1 MDGLVDGA
9 RPTVPTQVR
18 LFAVRLS
25 AADSALRLYPEG
37 GEIPRRNVLE
47 LAGALRAAVNPG
59 ARSLDIGVT
68 RDALTF
74 GDIPLLPGSGSA
86 VVFAREFYI
95 RGLIGVRF
103 RVETEPADLVAFLRL
118 VHVPPEE
125 IAEAGGFSNALRA
138 QAVTSIIPLESET
151 RVIDSDIPGQAADE
165 LPPLDIDQILHG
177 LGAPRSGDYR
187 VLLRVLRDR
196 RAVAAYLQHVRQ
208 ADPTSGATKE
218 LAERIITL
226 ARIAHHGTLSDREAV
241 VEVIAQ
247 AVMELEIQERGELY
261 LDRLLE
267 EARRDEALAS
277 VLRLLGAD
285 ELIGSILD
293 RTEESEEGLAL
304 LSKAV
309 RDLAAIDDEE
319 SKQSLVE
326 RAAAHMREKGF
337 AERFVSQF
345 LEAVSPRTLEG
356 ADASPSEAASLEAV
370 LQLSDPTRTG
380 SDGFVYEEAIERIR
394 AEAER
399 GTTDGDVLAALVSV
413 AALEP
418 QDEQFDL
425 VMQTLEESVG
435 FLVEAQ
441 EAQVAADVAEALLA
455 AGASPL
461 VPEGHRA
468 RMVQAVNV
476 LARPDSLRKITA
488 TLRAYRADA
497 PEYAAC
503 MRLLGVLGDT
513 AIESLLEA
521 LADEPDMNARRTL
534 VELISTSARHCI
546 PELGARLADHRWYF
560 VRNVVSILASTHSPD
575 ALPFLQRTLRHAD
588 ARVRRETIRGLAGIR
603 SGVADSLLIAAL
615 ADADGANVQSAAR
628 TLGSLDCR
636 GAVPGLEEVARGT
649 GRGCRDTATRV
660 EAIAAL
666 GRIADPRAGSVLA
679 DLAKRR
685 LFRRVGRDVRS
696 AAARALRSSPP
707 QGSEST

>member
-9 RPTVPTQVR
+9 RPKVPTPVR

-25 AADSALRLYPEG
+25 AADSALRLYPDG
-37 GEIPRRNVLE
+37 GEIPKRNVLE
-47 LAGALRAAVNPG
+47 LAGALRAAVDPG

-74 GDIPLLPGSGSA
+74 GDLPLLPGSGAA

-103 RVETEPADLVAFLRL
+103 RAEAEPEDLVRFLRL
-118 VHVPPEE
+118 VHSPPED
-125 IAEAGGFSNALRA
+125 IAEAGGFSSALRA
-138 QAVTSIIPLESET
+138 QAVTSIIPVESET
-151 RVIDSDIPGQAADE
+151 RVVDGDIPGQTRE
-165 LPPLDIDQILHG
+165 EPPPLDIDEILHG

-196 RAVAAYLQHVRQ
+196 RAVAAYLQRVRQ
-208 ADPTSGATKE
+208 ADPTCGATKE

-285 ELIGSILD
+285 EVIGSLLA
-293 RTEESEEGLAL
+293 RTEESPEGLER
-304 LSKAV
+304 LSHAV

-326 RAAAHMREKGF
+326 RTAAQMREKGF
-337 AERFVSQF
+337 AQRFVEQF

-356 ADASPSEAASLEAV
+356 AEEAPSEAATLDAV
-370 LQLSDPTRTG
+370 MRLSDPTRAG
-380 SDGFVYEEAIERIR
+380 ADGFVYEEAMGRIR

-425 VMQTLEESVG
+425 VMRTLEESVG

-441 EAQVAADVAEALLA
+441 EAEVAADVAEALLA
-455 AGASPL
+455 AGASPQ
-461 VPEGHRA
+461 VPEAHRE
-468 RMVQAVNV
+468 RMVQAVKV
-476 LARPDSLRKITA
+476 LARPESLRKITA
-488 TLRAYRADA
+488 TLRGYRPEA

-503 MRLLGVLGDT
+503 RRLLGVLGDT
-513 AIESLLEA
+513 AIDPLLEA
-521 LADEPDMNARRTL
+521 LADEQDMNARRTL
-534 VELISTSARHCI
+534 VDLISSSARHWI
-546 PELGARLADHRWYF
+546 PELGAKLADRRWYF
-560 VRNVVSILASTHSPD
+560 VRNVVAILVSTHSPET
-575 ALPFLQRTLRHAD
+575 LPFLQRTLRHGD
-588 ARVRRETIRGLAGIR
+588 ARVRRETIRGLAAIR
-603 SGVADSLLIAAL
+603 SGVADSMLIAAL
-615 ADADGANVQSAAR
+615 ADADGANVQSAAQ
-628 TLGSLDCR
+628 TLGSLGCR

-666 GRIADPRAGSVLA
+666 GHIEDPRATSVLT
-679 DLAKRR
+679 DLARRR
-685 LFRRVGRDVRS
+685 LLRRVGREVRT
-696 AAARALRSSPP
+696 AAAQALHSAPPARS
-707 QGSEST
+707 EAT